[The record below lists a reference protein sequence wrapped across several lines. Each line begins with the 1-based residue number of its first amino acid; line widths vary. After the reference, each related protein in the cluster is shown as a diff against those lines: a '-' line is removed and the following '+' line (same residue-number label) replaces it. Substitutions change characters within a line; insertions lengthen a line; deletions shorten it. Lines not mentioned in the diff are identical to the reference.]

1 MIKRTL
7 FPKLLAHLD
16 NKEITFIVGPRQCG
30 KTTVM
35 LWLKNHLEEKKCKTL
50 FLNLDIEADNNYFNS
65 QSLLIKK
72 IQLEFGK
79 DKGFVFID
87 EIQRKE
93 NDGPFLKGIYDLNL
107 PYKFIVSGSGNI
119 ELKEKI
125 HESLAGR
132 KRMFGLNT
140 ISFEEFVMWKTEYKY
155 TDIRDFLSIEITKEQ
170 NLLLEYLNF
179 GGYPKVVTGENFAEK
194 QLTIDE
200 IYRSY
205 LERDISFLLGVQR
218 TDNFTRL
225 FKIIADQSGKL
236 INYSELS
243 STLGISLPTIRN
255 YLWYCEKTFTLE
267 KITPYFQNLRKEITK
282 SPMYYFK
289 DLGMRN
295 YGLDMFGNINNNQ
308 NIGFLFQN
316 LIFLMLSEKMQLASG
331 KLHFWRSKDGAEV
344 DFVVNVGKEL
354 IPIEVKTKPLRKFE
368 AGRSLK
374 SFIEKYQPKKA
385 LVVNYTHRDSFKI
398 NKTKVTLLPYFE
410 LLDFKF

>member
-7 FPKLLAHLD
+7 FPKLVKHLKE
-16 NKEITFIVGPRQCG
+16 KEITFIVGPRQCG

-35 LWLKNHLEEKKCKTL
+35 LWLKDYLEKKKYKTL
-50 FLNLDIEADNNYFNS
+50 FLNLDVEADNNYFNS
-65 QSLLIKK
+65 QSFLIKK

-79 DKGFVFID
+79 DKGYIFID

-93 NDGPFLKGIYDLNL
+93 NAGLFLKGIYDLNL

-132 KRMFGLNT
+132 KRMFHLNT
-140 ISFEEFVMWKTEYKY
+140 VSFIEFVGWKTEYKY
-155 TDIRDFLSIEITKEQ
+155 QDIQNFLSIDVVKEQ
-170 NLLLEYLNF
+170 SLLFEYLNF
-179 GGYPKVVTGENFAEK
+179 GGYPKVVVEEKLSEK
-194 QLTIDE
+194 QLIIDE

-205 LERDISFLLGVQR
+205 LERDISFLLGVQK
-218 TDNFTRL
+218 TDDFTRL
-225 FKIIADQSGKL
+225 FKIMADQSGKL
-236 INYSELS
+236 VNYSEIA
-243 STLGISLPTIRN
+243 STLGMSQLTIKN

-295 YGLDMFGNINNNQ
+295 YGLGMFGNINNNQ
-308 NIGFLFQN
+308 SICFLFKN
-316 LIFLMLSEKMQLASG
+316 LIFLILSEKILSTSD

-344 DFVVNVGKEL
+344 DFVVNIGKEL
-354 IPIEVKTKPLRKFE
+354 IPIEVKAKSLHKPE
-368 AGRSLK
+368 INRSLK
-374 SFIEKYQPKKA
+374 SFIEKYKPKKA
-385 LVVNYTHRDSFKI
+385 LVVNYSYKDNIKI
-398 NKTKVTLLPYFE
+398 GNTKVTLLPYFE
-410 LLDFKF
+410 LLNFKF